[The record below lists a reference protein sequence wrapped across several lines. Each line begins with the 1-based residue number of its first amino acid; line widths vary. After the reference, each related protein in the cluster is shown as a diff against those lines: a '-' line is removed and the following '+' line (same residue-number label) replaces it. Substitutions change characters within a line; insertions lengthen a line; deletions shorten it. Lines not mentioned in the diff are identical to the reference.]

1 MVRGTVNQK
10 DCVLAKV
17 RSLKLDSFKELLQKQ
32 AEDLTVCYLHGQ
44 CHIDL
49 TQCVYGSQH
58 TYPRSNWY
66 DSLRVALT
74 TSHPFSVPEVHMI
87 QPRLVNVQ
95 DGVALID
102 QLEHLLCVLLT
113 NHQ

>member
-10 DCVLAKV
+10 DSVLAKV
-17 RSLKLDSFKELLQKQ
+17 RSLKLNSFKELLQKK

-44 CHIDL
+44 RHVDL
-49 TQCVYGSQH
+49 TQCIHGSQH
-58 TYPRSNWY
+58 TYPGRNLY
-66 DSLRVALT
+66 DTLRVALT
-74 TSHPFSVPEVHMI
+74 TDHPFSVPEVHLI
-87 QPRLVNVQ
+87 QPRLINVQ
-95 DGVALID
+95 DDVALVD